1 MDAGVTTPRDTVLAE
16 LAGRARQM
24 VPELKERAAA
34 IDTARDV
41 PADLM
46 DKFVAAGFLKIFQ
59 PERYGGYEL
68 DYGPVQLELAAELGR
83 GSGSCAW
90 VVLVVACHSWM
101 LGAFSRQA
109 QDDVWANDPDALMS
123 SGVVPE
129 PGGRGELTKGGATI
143 SGRWRFSSGV
153 SHAKWALL
161 GCPIFGPNPGPPQM
175 TWTLVPRSDFKI
187 EDTWFVGGLAGTGSN
202 DVVIEKAFVP
212 EHRMVSFETLAMGA
226 GPGGQVNASHI
237 YRLPLFPVFPY
248 NILAPALG
256 IALGALET
264 CTENV
269 RKHPPRPMGPPTGG
283 PDPLLLRLADAGAR
297 IDACS
302 ALLYRDARELN
313 DRARAG
319 TLTAADAV
327 RFQRNLSF
335 TCGQFTEAMDSIA
348 YISGA
353 HALFDGNPIQRAFR
367 DMHAINSHIGLRWEG
382 IAAGYLQTALGL
394 GGSGGK
400 H

>member
-1 MDAGVTTPRDTVLAE
+1 MPDKAKQLAD
-16 LAGRARQM
+16 LVARARAM
-24 VPELKERAAA
+24 IPELTARADA
-34 IDTARDV
+34 IDKARDV

-46 DKFVAAGFLKIFQ
+46 RKFVEAGFLRIFQ

-68 DYGPVQLELAAELGR
+68 DYGPAQFDLAAELGR
-83 GSGSCAW
+83 GSGSSAW

-101 LGAFSRQA
+101 LGMFSRQA
-109 QDDVWANDPDALMS
+109 QDDVWAKDPDALLS
-123 SGVVPE
+123 SGVVPDV
-129 PGGRGELTKGGATI
+129 GRGELTGGGATI

-161 GCPIFGPNPGPPQM
+161 GCPMFGPNPGPPQM
-175 TWTLVPRSDFKI
+175 MWTLVPRSDFRI

-202 DVVIEKAFVP
+202 DIVIEKAFVP
-212 EHRMVSFETLAMGA
+212 EHRIVSFDTLAMGA
-226 GPGGQVNASHI
+226 GPGSRENASHI

-256 IALGALET
+256 IMLGALET

-269 RKHPPRPMGPPTGG
+269 RKHPPRPIGPPTGG

-297 IDACS
+297 IDASS
-302 ALLYRDARELN
+302 ALLYRGAYELN
-313 DRARAG
+313 ERARAG
-319 TLTAADAV
+319 ALAPTDAV
-327 RFQRNLSF
+327 RYQRDLAF
-335 TCGQFTEAMDSIA
+335 ACAQFTEAMDSIV

-367 DMHAINSHIGLRWEG
+367 DMRAINSHIGLRWEG
-382 IAAGYLQTALGL
+382 IAAGYVKTVLGL
-394 GGSGGK
+394 DTAGGR
-400 H
+400 HH

>member
-1 MDAGVTTPRDTVLAE
+1 MNVAPDVDHLPNLVR
-16 LAGRARQM
+16 RAREM

-34 IDTARDV
+34 IDKARDV
-41 PADLM
+41 PGDLM
-46 DKFVAAGFLKIFQ
+46 EKFVEAGFLRIFQ
-59 PERYGGYEL
+59 PKRYGGYEL
-68 DYGPVQLELAAELGR
+68 DYGPAQLDLAAELGR

-109 QDDVWANDPDALMS
+109 QDDVWANDRDALLS

-129 PGGRGELTKGGATI
+129 QGRCELTSGGATI

-161 GCPIFGPNPGPPQM
+161 GCPMVGPNPGPPQM
-175 TWTLVPRSDFKI
+175 TWALVPRSDFKI
-187 EDTWFVGGLAGTGSN
+187 EDTWFVSGLAGTGSN

-226 GPGGQVNASHI
+226 GPGGPLNASHI
-237 YRLPLFPVFPY
+237 YRLPLFPIFPY

-256 IALGALET
+256 ILLGALET

-269 RKHPPRPMGPPTGG
+269 RRHPPRPMGPPTGG
-283 PDPLLLRLADAGAR
+283 PDPLLLRLADAAAR
-297 IDACS
+297 VDASS

-313 DRARAG
+313 ERARAG
-319 TLTAADAV
+319 SLTPADAV
-327 RFQRNLSF
+327 RYQRNLAF
-335 TCGQFTEAMDSIA
+335 TCGQFTEAMDAII
-348 YISGA
+348 YVSGA

-367 DMHAINSHIGLRWEG
+367 DMRAINSHIGLRWEG
-382 IAAGYLQTALGL
+382 IATGYLQTALGL
-394 GGSGGK
+394 GGSARK